1 METANYE
8 SGQSFQK
15 PHKKKKKSFLQK
27 TKKFGKSGRFGRG
40 QEIDASTYNYFVQVL
55 STLNANDFEDDE
67 AKEIFVANVFASNE
81 NSEELLCCN
90 QLVSRIYEK
99 LLPLASNTVKMRFMN
114 KLGGDDIRKYASN
127 QFASHGIDW
136 CFSLYY
142 IHYFLNENWSIL
154 THLFSVLETLLW
166 LGAFKQSQD
175 AKNEDIEKYEAERK
189 KWALKICKYCV
200 NNFADF
206 AFDSYASHI
215 LKTGFQVRFYWP

>member
-1 METANYE
+1 MEIANYE
-8 SGQSFQK
+8 SGQNFQK
-15 PHKKKKKSFLQK
+15 PHKKKKKSFLQR

-99 LLPLASNTVKMRFMN
+99 LLPLASNTVKMRFMT

-127 QFASHGIDW
+127 QFASHGITF
-136 CFSLYY
+136 FSLF
-142 IHYFLNENWSIL
+142 HFL
-154 THLFSVLETLLW
+154 
-166 LGAFKQSQD
+166 
-175 AKNEDIEKYEAERK
+175 DIF
-189 KWALKICKYCV
+189 I
-200 NNFADF
+200 
-206 AFDSYASHI
+206 
-215 LKTGFQVRFYWP
+215 